1 MLSWQNF
8 PADDIEHVVI
18 ESGITSIGD
27 FAFDR
32 SQFRNVL
39 TYEIANTVTSIGNS
53 AIYSDVLTE
62 LDLPQGLREIGDYGI
77 YIRSLKHITIPSS
90 VEKIGERPFAP
101 ETTISV
107 EDGNTKFFTDSCGV
121 LYENLTLHTYRLICA
136 PINDDMGYYSVLQ
149 GTTEIDGNA
158 FYENVAL
165 KSIIMTSDVTELKS
179 FTFYGCTNL
188 TKVILPQNLQR
199 ADFQTSFW
207 FCNSLR
213 RLDVPESCTTFY
225 SGGMGPE
232 NSYTAGNLDIYFYGA
247 KAPTY
252 ESSFGIVIDRSPIDI
267 TIPSGDIEYYK
278 GSITI
283 HYPANSTGW
292 DEDYPA
298 ISTNVE
304 EGTLIFSAWDPSPMM
319 PQIVSLSPSN
329 GATIS
334 ETATTYFRVTYD
346 TPIAAT
352 STTSAWS
359 FPELDFSKGTIEI
372 RRTSDEALIYSVE
385 ANPYINELY
394 NIEGTY
400 SGDVKVEN
408 SNTLL
413 IQPFN
418 VHTLFDADE
427 EYYVTIPAG
436 FFTFENG
443 ATNEAVEKGEWTIS
457 TFENEP
463 STDEDGEGFTL
474 GRDTLNGYNIFDDGI
489 LSDEHRALLKSKIP
503 LWEKLLLKQ
512 AYQLN
517 ASQESLGLCFGMTAI
532 MALIYDGRLKASDL
546 QEGAKT
552 AFDLDLSNP
561 TVKSWVAY
569 YNLTQFFE
577 PVKSSDTWME
587 GMHPR
592 AREQQ
597 LIKVLKDNQIAIVGL
612 DFKAPGFVNAGHA
625 VLAYDL
631 DEESD
636 PENYIVYF
644 ADPSSLAKAGHACP
658 PGVLLINKV
667 SYEAN
672 AYYSYHLVNETLYE
686 DHDFIGLNSVIYDFS
701 VFDKFISKSV
711 SSGAGGAVKA
721 ATLNQ
726 NSYIEVNT
734 SSSNFRI
741 DIGNQYAVIS
751 GCKKVSGDL
760 DVVGPLVTLAGGNDS
775 STHAY
780 RIYNASVEEV
790 KISYSDE
797 ECHSTGIAFSS
808 SEYTS
813 TVSSY
818 ATEIVVKSTGD
829 ISVKNGRGTSEIA
842 TVAGSNFAPN
852 LAIQAKLNISN
863 FALKVNSSEV
873 QITSGESLGNITV
886 SGLSDWDAV
895 TIDCTTDGRTVS
907 ITESTTPN
915 MGKLLTVTDE
925 SSAVIGRAG
934 ITNTV
939 VFISNGGSFVDA
951 QSGIS
956 YGGKAV
962 CPVNPTKAGYVFG
975 GWYKDEALTEP
986 WNFNVDDVT
995 EYTWLYA
1002 KWLDESTLPEEP
1014 SNPNWP
1020 SIDIPSHQPIEPDE
1034 PAETLPFTDVSVSDW
1049 FYDYVTY
1056 VYANGLMDGVSATEF
1071 NPNGTMT
1078 RAMLWTI
1085 LARIDGEEISG
1096 ATWAEDARAWAMADG
1111 ISDGTNANGFV
1122 TREQFATMLYRYAG
1136 EPTVSGSLS
1145 AFTDAGSVSGWANDA
1160 MLWATQNGIITGVT
1174 STTID
1179 PQGTATRAQAA
1190 AMLMRFMENVK

>member
-1 MLSWQNF
+1 MKKRLLPFILILALLFSVCSLSAGATSQYATSGEFGKNATWSYDAQTKTITISGTGEANVLSWQNF

-489 LSDEHRALLKSKIP
+489 LK
-503 LWEKLLLKQ
+503 
-512 AYQLN
+512 
-517 ASQESLGLCFGMTAI
+517 
-532 MALIYDGRLKASDL
+532 
-546 QEGAKT
+546 
-552 AFDLDLSNP
+552 
-561 TVKSWVAY
+561 
-569 YNLTQFFE
+569 
-577 PVKSSDTWME
+577 
-587 GMHPR
+587 
-592 AREQQ
+592 
-597 LIKVLKDNQIAIVGL
+597 
-612 DFKAPGFVNAGHA
+612 
-625 VLAYDL
+625 
-631 DEESD
+631 
-636 PENYIVYF
+636 
-644 ADPSSLAKAGHACP
+644 
-658 PGVLLINKV
+658 
-667 SYEAN
+667 
-672 AYYSYHLVNETLYE
+672 
-686 DHDFIGLNSVIYDFS
+686 
-701 VFDKFISKSV
+701 
-711 SSGAGGAVKA
+711 
-721 ATLNQ
+721 
-726 NSYIEVNT
+726 
-734 SSSNFRI
+734 
-741 DIGNQYAVIS
+741 
-751 GCKKVSGDL
+751 
-760 DVVGPLVTLAGGNDS
+760 
-775 STHAY
+775 
-780 RIYNASVEEV
+780 
-790 KISYSDE
+790 
-797 ECHSTGIAFSS
+797 
-808 SEYTS
+808 
-813 TVSSY
+813 
-818 ATEIVVKSTGD
+818 
-829 ISVKNGRGTSEIA
+829 
-842 TVAGSNFAPN
+842 
-852 LAIQAKLNISN
+852 
-863 FALKVNSSEV
+863 
-873 QITSGESLGNITV
+873 
-886 SGLSDWDAV
+886 
-895 TIDCTTDGRTVS
+895 
-907 ITESTTPN
+907 
-915 MGKLLTVTDE
+915 
-925 SSAVIGRAG
+925 
-934 ITNTV
+934 
-939 VFISNGGSFVDA
+939 
-951 QSGIS
+951 
-956 YGGKAV
+956 
-962 CPVNPTKAGYVFG
+962 
-975 GWYKDEALTEP
+975 
-986 WNFNVDDVT
+986 
-995 EYTWLYA
+995 
-1002 KWLDESTLPEEP
+1002 
-1014 SNPNWP
+1014 
-1020 SIDIPSHQPIEPDE
+1020 
-1034 PAETLPFTDVSVSDW
+1034 
-1049 FYDYVTY
+1049 
-1056 VYANGLMDGVSATEF
+1056 
-1071 NPNGTMT
+1071 
-1078 RAMLWTI
+1078 
-1085 LARIDGEEISG
+1085 
-1096 ATWAEDARAWAMADG
+1096 
-1111 ISDGTNANGFV
+1111 
-1122 TREQFATMLYRYAG
+1122 
-1136 EPTVSGSLS
+1136 
-1145 AFTDAGSVSGWANDA
+1145 
-1160 MLWATQNGIITGVT
+1160 
-1174 STTID
+1174 
-1179 PQGTATRAQAA
+1179 
-1190 AMLMRFMENVK
+1190 